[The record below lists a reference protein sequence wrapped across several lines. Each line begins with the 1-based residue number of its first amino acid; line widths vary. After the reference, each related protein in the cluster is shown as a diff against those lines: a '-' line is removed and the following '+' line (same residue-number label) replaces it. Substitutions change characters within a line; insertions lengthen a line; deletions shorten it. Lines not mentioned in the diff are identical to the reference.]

1 MKKLLQILGIVIV
14 LALIFMIL
22 NKDYNNAVEKCVAGG
37 NTRHY
42 CEVELAK

>member
-1 MKKLLQILGIVIV
+1 MKKIFELILGILV
-14 LALIFMIL
+14 LGAIMTLL
-22 NKDYNNAVEKCVAGG
+22 NKDYNDAVEKCVAGG